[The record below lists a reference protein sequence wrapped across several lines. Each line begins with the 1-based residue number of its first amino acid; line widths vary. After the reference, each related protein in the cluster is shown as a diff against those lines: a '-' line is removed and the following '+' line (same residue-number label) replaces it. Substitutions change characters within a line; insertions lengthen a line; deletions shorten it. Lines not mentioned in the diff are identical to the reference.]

1 MAADLFHSPINCS
14 HQEAIINLK
23 QPQQLPDPSRIN
35 FRLLHYFRVVA
46 EEMNFTQAALRLNIS
61 QPPLSKHIKELESQL
76 GVELFK
82 RTTRTMALTLAGR
95 TLFHNVEMLLDQA
108 GHALNQAGHALNQV
122 QQLGRGEAGHMVV
135 GMVGTSVWGGL
146 IPALKRFAGQ
156 TANVTWALN
165 ELTPSQQITAL
176 QKRHIDMGVWR
187 EAKEQVLPGL
197 ASQLLARENIALVL
211 PQDHPLAQ
219 AESLPLAALRHEKF
233 IVLPPHEASLG
244 LYLHNLCLQQG
255 FKPDIAYQVNEP
267 QTLMALVAEGYG
279 ITLLPDSYGRIPWP
293 GVRFCPLQQ
302 APSADLYAIYH
313 ADSATPV
320 VLAFLEMLRSASQGK
335 PIQPS

>member
-1 MAADLFHSPINCS
+1 M
-14 HQEAIINLK
+14 K
-23 QPQQLPDPSRIN
+23 QPMPDPSRIN

-46 EEMNFTQAALRLNIS
+46 EEMNFTQAARRLNIS

-82 RTTRTMALTLAGR
+82 RTTRSIALTLAGR

-108 GHALNQAGHALNQV
+108 GNALNQV
-122 QQLGRGEAGHMVV
+122 QQLGRGEAGHMVI

-146 IPALKRFAGQ
+146 IPALKRF
-156 TANVTWALN
+156 TAQADKVTWVLN
-165 ELTPSQQITAL
+165 EQTPSQQIISL
-176 QKRHIDMGVWR
+176 QKRHIDIGVWR
-187 EAKEQVLPGL
+187 EAKQQALPGL
-197 ASQLLARENIALVL
+197 ACQLLAREKMAVVL
-211 PQDHPLAQ
+211 PVSHPLADGAAIPLQ
-219 AESLPLAALRHEKF
+219 ALQHDKF

-255 FKPDIAYQVNEP
+255 FVPEISHQVNEP

-293 GVRFCPLQQ
+293 GVRFCPLLA

-313 ADSATPV
+313 AESATPV
-320 VLAFLEMLRSASQGK
+320 VRAFLKMLRTPQEA
-335 PIQPS
+335 

>member
-1 MAADLFHSPINCS
+1 M
-14 HQEAIINLK
+14 K
-23 QPQQLPDPSRIN
+23 QPQSLPDPSRIN

-82 RTTRTMALTLAGR
+82 RTTRSMALTLAGR
-95 TLFHNVEMLLDQA
+95 TLFHNVEMLLD
-108 GHALNQAGHALNQV
+108 QAGHALNQV

-211 PQDHPLAQ
+211 PQGHPLAQ

-320 VLAFLEMLRSASQGK
+320 VLAFLKMLRSASQGK
-335 PIQPS
+335 PIQAS